1 MRNLVGLDISAG
13 RAELVPESCWG
24 VLPRGILL
32 GILTCMRRFSLPTFN
47 RWRAVLL
54 DSCG

>member
-13 RAELVPESCWG
+13 GAELVPESCWG

-32 GILTCMRRFSLPTFN
+32 GDSYLYAALFAPNVQSLARRSA
-47 RWRAVLL
+47 R
-54 DSCG
+54 